1 MQKIVVK
8 KVFLFAAAR
17 GMIVLLHN
25 GNLFVY
31 FICANIPIIL

>member
-17 GMIVLLHN
+17 GMIILLDN
-25 GNLFVY
+25 GNLFIC
-31 FICANIPIIL
+31 FILAYIRIIL